1 MIASFKAPTSNSPDF
16 LDWHLCSD
24 GDFSIKT
31 ALKLIDQTTLNQNPI
46 YVCKALKLVRI
57 SSMLMKMICS

>member
-1 MIASFKAPTSNSPDF
+1 MIGSFKAPTSNSPDF

-31 ALKLIDQTTLNQNPI
+31 AFEVD
-46 YVCKALKLVRI
+46 
-57 SSMLMKMICS
+57 